1 MWVYVVVTIKCYIGW
16 CNGIIPSRPYS
27 LVNGFTEM
35 PVFEIFRLLIKKLV
49 RVLFAHRMPHLVLH
63 NMIYGHCTCLISGSA
78 FID

>member
-1 MWVYVVVTIKCYIGW
+1 MPS
-16 CNGIIPSRPYS
+16 CNVLYNIPSRPNS

-49 RVLFAHRMPHLVLH
+49 RVLFAHRMPHLILH